1 MCTGIH
7 RHSYKNGPAFMK
19 TIGMLGGMSWES
31 TAVYYRA
38 INEGIKA
45 KLGSLHSAEII
56 LKSLDFEK
64 IEQLQHAGDWEATA
78 AILKKAAK
86 SVEVAGADFLIICT
100 NTMHIV
106 APEITNH
113 IKIPILH
120 IADAT
125 GEKLIKDK
133 ISSVGLLGT
142 NFTMEKPFY
151 KDRLRK
157 KYGIE
162 VVVPLSEERERL
174 HEIIYDELCCGIVKK
189 SSKEFYL
196 EVIDKLT
203 TAGVE
208 GIILGCTE
216 IGMLVSFED
225 TEIRLYDTT
234 EIHADQAVNFA
245 LKGKLKTS

>member
-1 MCTGIH
+1 
-7 RHSYKNGPAFMK
+7 MK

-31 TAVYYRA
+31 TAIYYRA

-64 IEQLQHAGDWEATA
+64 IERLQHAGDWETMAC
-78 AILKKAAK
+78 ILKKSAK

-106 APEITNH
+106 APEISNH

-125 GEKLIKDK
+125 GERLIKDK

-151 KDRLRK
+151 KDRLRE
-157 KYGIE
+157 KYGVE
-162 VVVPLSEERERL
+162 VIVPNTEERARL
-174 HEIIYDELCCGIVKK
+174 HEIIYDELCCGIVKG

-196 EVIDKLT
+196 KIIDKLT
-203 TAGVE
+203 AAGVD
-208 GIILGCTE
+208 GVILGCTE
-216 IGMLVSFED
+216 IGMLVSVED
-225 TEIRLYDTT
+225 TDIRLYDTT
-234 EIHADQAVNFA
+234 EIHAEQAVNFA

>member
-1 MCTGIH
+1 
-7 RHSYKNGPAFMK
+7 MK

-31 TAVYYRA
+31 TAIYYRA

-64 IEQLQHAGDWEATA
+64 IERLQHAGDWETTA
-78 AILKKAAK
+78 SILKKAAK

-106 APEITNH
+106 APEICKH

-125 GEKLIKDK
+125 GERLIKDK

-162 VVVPLSEERERL
+162 VVVPPSVERARL
-174 HEIIYDELCCGIVKK
+174 HEIIYEELCCGIVKK